1 MMSFAFLKYSPPKE
15 VIWHAGGDPPPAS
28 NMMLKCEC
36 ALHLAVDVVYS
47 VLYGLDL
54 FSSIIRDFDV
64 EFFFKCHDQFNDIQ
78 GISAEVIDESGVD
91 GDISLANAQLVNND
105 LLYTVKSAHYSF
117 HHLSH
122 RRQTSPCIVPY

>member
-1 MMSFAFLKYSPPKE
+1 
-15 VIWHAGGDPPPAS
+15 
-28 NMMLKCEC
+28 MMLKCEC
-36 ALHLAVDVVYS
+36 ALHLAVDIVYS

-91 GDISLANAQLVNND
+91 GDISFAHFVSTSSETPMYCASVLA
-105 LLYTVKSAHYSF
+105 T
-117 HHLSH
+117 
-122 RRQTSPCIVPY
+122 